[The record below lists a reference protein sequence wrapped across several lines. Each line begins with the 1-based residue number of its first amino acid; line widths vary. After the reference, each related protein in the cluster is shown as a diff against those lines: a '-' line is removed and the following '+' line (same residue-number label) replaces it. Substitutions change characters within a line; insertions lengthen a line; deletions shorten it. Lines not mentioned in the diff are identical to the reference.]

1 MQLLYEDNHLIIVNK
16 AVGEI
21 VQYDPSGDMPLEEQ
35 VRAYIKEK
43 YHKPGQVYLG
53 VVHRIDRPVSGVVLF
68 ARTGKALT
76 RLNRMMQDRQIEKIY
91 WAVVKDLPP
100 DAQGTL
106 THYILRDTRN
116 NRSYCYDTP
125 RGEAREAVMHY
136 RLLASSDRYHLLEIR
151 LETGR
156 HHQIRC
162 QLAHIG
168 CPIKGDLKYGYPRS
182 NPDGGISLH
191 ARCIALTHPV
201 TGERL
206 AVEADPPDDA
216 LWRFFT
222 NAVKKA

>member
-21 VQYDPSGDMPLEEQ
+21 VQYDPSGDTPLEEQ

-43 YHKPGQVYLG
+43 YHKPGQVFLG

-76 RLNRMMQDRQIEKIY
+76 RLNRMLQDHEIGKTY
-91 WAVVKDLPP
+91 WAIVKDLPP

-106 THYILRDTRN
+106 KHYIVRDTRN
-116 NRSYCYDTP
+116 NRSRCYDTP
-125 RGEAREAVMHY
+125 RREAREAVLHY
-136 RLLASSDRYHLLEIR
+136 RLLASSDRYHLLEIQ

-191 ARCIALTHPV
+191 ARRIALTHPV
-201 TGERL
+201 TGEQL
-206 AVEADPPDDA
+206 SIEADPPDDA

-222 NAVKKA
+222 DAVKNA